1 MRLLLSVVAL
11 GLCVPSVSTADETES
26 RSLDERVARD
36 FTDFFFEALV
46 PLIGRATKTELTA
59 LLEERGMKCKKA
71 VGKKRAI
78 CVAQPRQF
86 FFFGRFRSGV
96 MWAVLLISRDD
107 DFCQVVEQQTAYRL
121 GDPSSTKENLT
132 LWSHEELK
140 QETGLLI
147 KRTHCQLIRA
157 GKTDD

>member
-26 RSLDERVARD
+26 RSRDEMVTRD
-36 FTDFFFEALV
+36 STDFFFEALV
-46 PLIGRATKTELTA
+46 PLIGRATKTGLTA
-59 LLEERGMKCKKA
+59 LLEERGMKCRKA

-78 CVAQPRQF
+78 CVVQPRQSVF
-86 FFFGRFRSGV
+86 LGRFRSGV

-107 DFCQVVEQQTAYRL
+107 DFCQVVEQQAAYRL
-121 GDPSSTKENLT
+121 GDPTSTKEDWT
-132 LWSHEELK
+132 LWSHEQLK

-147 KRTHCQLIRA
+147 KRTNCQLIRA
-157 GKTDD
+157 QETDD